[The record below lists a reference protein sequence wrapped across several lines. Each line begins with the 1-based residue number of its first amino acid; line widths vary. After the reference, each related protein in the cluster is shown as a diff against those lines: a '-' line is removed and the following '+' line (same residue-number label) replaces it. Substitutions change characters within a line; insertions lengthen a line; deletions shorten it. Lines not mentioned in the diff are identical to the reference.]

1 MDDFT
6 KIDDNFEGYRKLIVK
21 YRMKEY
27 ALKYAIENCI
37 TYIDKTGLS
46 EYEKEC
52 LTNRAFTFKLTEDN
66 FNTHQKGNFNL
77 Y

>member
-6 KIDDNFEGYRKLIVK
+6 KIDDNFDGYRKLIVK
-21 YRMKEY
+21 YKIKEY

-66 FNTHQKGNFNL
+66 FNTHQKSNFNL